1 MDEKYMTIK
10 ETANAWGMSERWV
23 RKLCATRKIPGAVQ
37 FGRAWA
43 IPSDAKK
50 PADSRVTSGKYV
62 GWRKKIEE

>member
-23 RKLCATRKIPGAVQ
+23 RKLCSTGKISGVVQ

-43 IPSDAKK
+43 IPSNAEK
-50 PADSRVTSGKYV
+50 PADSRVKSGKYV
-62 GWRKKIEE
+62 GWRKKNEE